1 VKQSE
6 CFLLLFKIMSFM
18 FKEVW
23 FQATITRR

>member
-1 VKQSE
+1 
-6 CFLLLFKIMSFM
+6 MSFM